1 MPRSLP
7 DHWSNLSVSD
17 LGIKG
22 SFPNNLK
29 IKRVARSE
37 NLYASWLPDAKADTR
52 PNQGRSGKTN
62 KRVPLTASMGTSDPL
77 EAGKRELSG
86 WQPAACS
93 RGAEGGER
101 EQPRRLLGQLVR

>member
-7 DHWSNLSVSD
+7 DNWSNLSVSD

-62 KRVPLTASMGTSDPL
+62 KRVPLTASMGTSDPF
-77 EAGKRELSG
+77 EAGKRAS
-86 WQPAACS
+86 
-93 RGAEGGER
+93 
-101 EQPRRLLGQLVR
+101 